1 MKVIDPVCGMPIES
15 EQAAASESYQG
26 RSFYFCSPNCHRSF
40 KADPAKYAA
49 KAAPE
54 QDGRGAHQHRH

>member
-40 KADPAKYAA
+40 KADPAKFAA
-49 KAAPE
+49 NAAPE
-54 QDGRGAHQHRH
+54 PAGRGAHQHHH